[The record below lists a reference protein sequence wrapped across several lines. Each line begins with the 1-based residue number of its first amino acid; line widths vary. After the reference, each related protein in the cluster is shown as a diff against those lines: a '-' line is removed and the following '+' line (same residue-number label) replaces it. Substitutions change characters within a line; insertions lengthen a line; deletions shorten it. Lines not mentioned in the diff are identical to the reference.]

1 MNWAVA
7 GSVYA
12 GLYVGLVLALGENYH
27 ARLLVGNAALLIPP
41 IVPLAVMYSRRGQW
55 KGRQAVFWAAIAAW
69 PALWL
74 AGQVGWS
81 IDEVLRG
88 VPLPWFKWPI
98 VLQLCGSALPLIA
111 LVAWPHRGSHPET
124 AGTAAI
130 DVAVLAFL
138 TGFLYWSLI
147 IAPGTDPVR
156 APTALRALAT
166 IGPLVRLAAV
176 AGLLWATWRAGKSAW
191 ATVYTR
197 LAMGLA
203 FAFVVLVGLSMLTL
217 SGDYQTGS
225 PADVGWMLPF
235 WFAAWAMATA
245 PASQPELSRGIA
257 GSTAQHAS
265 PALLFFAIIA
275 VPIVGYGSR
284 YVVPASPSIEHMREI
299 ATAAT
304 LVGGV
309 ALVMVR
315 LHVERSAVDEA
326 DERVRLLAA
335 ACEQAGE
342 LIIITGQ
349 NRIEYANDAFCQL
362 TGYSRQELGTLTPIE
377 LVAPE
382 SKAEVPALREQL
394 RAHRVVRAAT
404 VMLRKDGGTF
414 KAAWSAA
421 SIVNAAGRVTHVVA
435 VIRDQTE
442 ELLMREHL
450 VRGERLAAIG
460 ELVSGVA
467 HEVNNPLQSVIGTI
481 ELLLGEQHDARV
493 RDDLERARYEAGRAG
508 RIVRN
513 LLAFVRRSPA
523 ERLLS
528 DINEIVQSTVSVRAY
543 ELGQANVQL
552 REEYGP
558 NMPVVLANRDE
569 IQQVILNLVINAQHA
584 MVDANGGGVMTVRTF
599 THGDRAVI
607 EVADDGPGIASE
619 YAGRVFEPFFTTKVV
634 GAGTGLGLSLSFGIA
649 QAHGGS
655 LELMPADRGACFRLT
670 LPSAGFPGP
679 VVGH

>member
-1 MNWAVA
+1 MNWASA
-7 GSVYA
+7 GILYA
-12 GLYVGLVLALGENYH
+12 GLYAGLVLALGENHH
-27 ARLLVGNAALLIPP
+27 ARLLIGNAALLVPPMIP
-41 IVPLAVMYSRRGQW
+41 IAVMLSRRGQW
-55 KGRQAVFWAAIAAW
+55 RGRQAVFWAAIAAW
-69 PALWL
+69 PVLWL
-74 AGQVGWS
+74 AGQIGWS

-124 AGTAAI
+124 ADTAAI
-130 DVAVLAFL
+130 DVAVLVFL

-156 APTALRALAT
+156 APMALRALAT
-166 IGPLVRLAAV
+166 IGPLVRLTAV
-176 AGLLWATWRAGKSAW
+176 AGLLWATWKAGKSAW

-197 LAMGLA
+197 LAMGMGL
-203 FAFVVLVGLSMLTL
+203 AFVVLVGLSLLTL
-217 SGDYQTGS
+217 TGEYQTGS
-225 PADVGWMLPF
+225 PADIGWMLPF

-245 PASQPELSRGIA
+245 PASQVEQTRGIVA
-257 GSTAQHAS
+257 STAQHAS
-265 PALLFFAIIA
+265 PALLFFAIVA

-284 YVVPASPSIEHMREI
+284 YVVPASESIEHMREF

-304 LVGGV
+304 LVCGV

-315 LHVERSAVDEA
+315 LHVERHAVDRA

-342 LIIITGQ
+342 LILITSQ

-362 TGYSRQELGTLTPIE
+362 SGYSREELGTLTPLE

-382 SKAEVPALREQL
+382 SKAEVPALRERL
-394 RAHRVVRAAT
+394 REHKVVRAAT
-404 VMLRKDGGTF
+404 VMTRKDGSTF
-414 KAAWSAA
+414 RAAWSAA
-421 SIVNAAGRVTHVVA
+421 SIVDGVGRVTHVVA

-442 ELLMREHL
+442 ELRMHEHL

-493 RDDLERARYEAGRAG
+493 REDLERARHEADRAG

-543 ELGQANVQL
+543 ELAQANVEL

-599 THGDRAVI
+599 TNGDQAVI
-607 EVADDGPGIASE
+607 DVADDGPGISPE
-619 YAGRVFEPFFTTKVV
+619 HSGRVFEPFFTTKSV
-634 GAGTGLGLSLSFGIA
+634 GAGTGLGLSLAFGIA

-655 LELMPADRGACFRLT
+655 LQLVPADRGACFRLT
-670 LPSAGFPGP
+670 LPGAGFPGP
-679 VVGH
+679 VVVH